1 MKSDEPTLEQQ
12 EAHECTTSIN
22 QPHSASA
29 QQHQQKPPFLEGY
42 KVTAQAA
49 WGTNQPIIHKLS
61 RLQLTDHDDHTHDNN
76 QTSGGVGMKSQ
87 APLPPSTSKSRS
99 CSNPACSKIEDPSA
113 QK

>member
-1 MKSDEPTLEQQ
+1 MKSDTTPNQQ
-12 EAHECTTSIN
+12 EAHECTTSNN
-22 QPHSASA
+22 QPHGVAA
-29 QQHQQKPPFLEGY
+29 QQHQQKLPFLEGY
-42 KVTAQAA
+42 QVTAQAA

-61 RLQLTDHDDHTHDNN
+61 RLQLTDHDDHTHDSNL
-76 QTSGGVGMKSQ
+76 TPGGVDMKSQ